1 MIDVQQTI
9 SDVKRVAFIKGV
21 RFSGHRATWRYQ
33 FRVGFVSTA
42 CARAPRT
49 FARATPEAG
58 RGLVVT
64 VDIFLIYGWL
74 GLGSG
79 LLLHLT

>member
-1 MIDVQQTI
+1 MADLPNGLY
-9 SDVKRVAFIKGV
+9 VKRVAFIKGV

-42 CARAPRT
+42 CLRAPRT
-49 FARATPEAG
+49 FARATLEAG

-64 VDIFLIYGWL
+64 FRRFLIDG
-74 GLGSG
+74 GLVGRTVV
-79 LLLHLT
+79 LLHLT